1 MENVKIGFVYYFE
14 CIGVDGEVRWTALEE
29 NLIPNVGRD
38 YILNAA
44 LTGGSQLSTW
54 YIGLYENHRTPVVS
68 DTMTS
73 LLADAGEITTY
84 TSAGGLRLQ
93 LQASPLSN
101 GVYSNTATKAEFT
114 FTSNKT
120 VRGGFIASSAAHG
133 ATSGTL
139 LSVVSNTSPKP
150 VAIGEILRVTAGL
163 SLTTV

>member
-1 MENVKIGFVYYFE
+1 MENVKIGFVYDFE
-14 CIGVDGEVRWTALEE
+14 CIGVDGEVRWTAREE
-29 NLIPNVGRD
+29 NLIPDVGRD

-54 YIGLYENHRTPVVS
+54 YIGLYENTHVPVVS

-84 TSAGGLRLQ
+84 TSAGSLRLQ
-93 LQASPLSN
+93 LQAGALSA
-101 GVYSNTATKAEFT
+101 GVYSNVATKAEFV
-114 FTSNKT
+114 FTANKS
-120 VRGGFIASSAAHG
+120 VRGGFIASSAAQG

-139 LSVVSNTSPKP
+139 LSAVYNSSAKAVN
-150 VAIGEILRVTAGL
+150 AGETLRVTAGL